1 MIESLTIRD
10 LPEEA
15 TLPWVA
21 KLDYFKKNPVTQ
33 FKPGLNIV
41 FGPNGSGKSTILQLL
56 GLSLAA
62 VQGGTSVV
70 TQSWMHE
77 VLGFGGDSLKLP
89 CSVVHDGQPV
99 MYFDARAQEGLIG
112 GSFDDDFFS
121 LGIANTMAR
130 GSTGQLGIQ
139 RMSRMLDV
147 LLGKE
152 AEKQKAKSK
161 TLKAGKEAL
170 VKGGFP
176 AEIEWRLNR
185 NSVNDSWVKRLAVI
199 EELLAGKCAAGPKTL
214 LFDEPESGYSLPWQ
228 ASLWRKIFSQVD
240 PEKFQVII
248 ATHSP
253 FALEIPG
260 ANYIEMEPG
269 YAHECFVTLLAE
281 MAEKAPWMFKTT
293 EK

>member
-1 MIESLTIRD
+1 MIESLTFHD
-10 LPEEA
+10 VPDAEM
-15 TLPWVA
+15 PWVA
-21 KLDYFKKNPVTQ
+21 QLDYFKNNPVTL

-70 TQSWMHE
+70 TQSWIQD
-77 VLGFGGDSLKLP
+77 VLGFSGSTLKLP
-89 CSVVHDGQPV
+89 CNVVHDGQPV

-130 GSTGQLGIQ
+130 GSTGQLGIR

-147 LLGKE
+147 LL
-152 AEKQKAKSK
+152 EKPAASAKSDK
-161 TLKAGKEAL
+161 TAKSRAMKQTREEPA
-170 VKGGFP
+170 GFP

-185 NSVNDSWVKRLAVI
+185 NSVNDSWVKKLSII
-199 EELLAGKCAAGPKTL
+199 EELLSAKCAAGPKTL

-228 ASLWRKIFSQVD
+228 AGLWKNVFSKVD
-240 PEKFQVII
+240 PEKFQVIV

-260 ANYIEMEPG
+260 ANYIEMQPE
-269 YAHECFVTLLAE
+269 YAHECFVTLLTA
-281 MAEKAPWMFKTT
+281 MAEKAPWMFKT
-293 EK
+293 KD